1 MSTSLKQTLANRL
14 NALRSTG
21 PTTIEGKTRS
31 SQNARTHGLSRV
43 GLHPPA
49 DMAEAIETR
58 RSLWRSDYHPT
69 GSAQEWHFDRLVAES
84 VRLDCCEARIVAAR
98 SEHATQASESWDDD
112 QAAAIAQRAVM
123 LSKRPELIQPILL
136 QTKHGVLW
144 LLERWDEVLESLQR
158 LDGWTPETWNLAL
171 DLLGVPLSARDAS
184 GPWDLHPD
192 DSSAAPGHDL
202 VAQSTAALRDR
213 LTTFLNA
220 RDERA
225 RTDACLGLNADE
237 PPAIRLL
244 ERYAAD
250 ARRRF
255 SFFLNG
261 LRRLQSQTPETTS
274 VSPATGPPSPR
285 PVRSASPPEPS
296 PPPAA
301 LDRSQPSSPLTAEPL
316 AAGTLHTC
324 AQPSPPPT
332 GDRVAAGRVR
342 GSDDL
347 DSPDKSAM
355 TPVPALATEATAA
368 PTTRLPGP
376 SLAATLRD
384 RLNARAPSLNNRR
397 ARRARAASA
406 RRS

>member
-1 MSTSLKQTLANRL
+1 MAASLKQTLANRL

-21 PTTIEGKTRS
+21 PKSTEGKTRS
-31 SQNARTHGLSRV
+31 SRNAQTHGLSRV

-49 DMAEAIETR
+49 AMAEAIAER
-58 RSLWRSDYHPT
+58 QSLWRTDYHPT

-84 VRLDCCEARIVAAR
+84 VRLDLCEARICASRAER
-98 SEHATQASESWDDD
+98 ATRASESWDDD
-112 QAAAIAQRAVM
+112 QAAAIAQRAAT
-123 LSKRPELIQPILL
+123 LSQRPEIIQPVLL

-144 LLERWDEVLESLQR
+144 LLERWDEILESLQR

-171 DLLGVPLSARDAS
+171 DLLGVPTSARDAS

-192 DSSAAPGHDL
+192 DSSAAPGLDL

-213 LTTFLNA
+213 LDTFLNA
-220 RDERA
+220 RDDRA
-225 RTDACLGLNADE
+225 RTDACLGLDADD
-237 PPAIRLL
+237 PPALRLL

-261 LRRLQSQTPETTS
+261 LRRLQSEAPALTS
-274 VSPATGPPSPR
+274 ASPPAGPPSPR
-285 PVRSASPPEPS
+285 PVRSALPPEPSPTPAAFDRSQPS

-301 LDRSQPSSPLTAEPL
+301 AGRLPMPS
-316 AAGTLHTC
+316 
-324 AQPSPPPT
+324 QPSPPIA
-332 GDRVAAGRVR
+332 GERVAEGRVR
-342 GSDDL
+342 GSDHL
-347 DSPDKSAM
+347 DAPVNPAPTPAPASNSA
-355 TPVPALATEATAA
+355 PSAA
-368 PTTRLPGP
+368 PTAPSTRLPGG
-376 SLAATLRD
+376 SLASTVRD
-384 RLNARAPSLNNRR
+384 RLDARALSLNRR